1 MSSKKNTIVVKRP
14 GTGFGVMILKNGKIL
29 LGKRN
34 EDPNKAESELHGE
47 GTWTMPGGKL
57 EFLESFEE
65 GAKRE
70 VLEETGIKLEKVR
83 VICVNNDIAKDA
95 HFVII
100 GLLAEE
106 GIAFNP
112 NVEPRVMEPE
122 EITEWKWFSL
132 TELPEKLFN
141 PSRKILNN
149 YNTKRF
155 YIK

>member
-1 MSSKKNTIVVKRP
+1 
-14 GTGFGVMILKNGKIL
+14 
-29 LGKRN
+29 
-34 EDPNKAESELHGE
+34 
-47 GTWTMPGGKL
+47 
-57 EFLESFEE
+57 
-65 GAKRE
+65 
-70 VLEETGIKLEKVR
+70 
-83 VICVNNDIAKDA
+83 VNNDIAKDA